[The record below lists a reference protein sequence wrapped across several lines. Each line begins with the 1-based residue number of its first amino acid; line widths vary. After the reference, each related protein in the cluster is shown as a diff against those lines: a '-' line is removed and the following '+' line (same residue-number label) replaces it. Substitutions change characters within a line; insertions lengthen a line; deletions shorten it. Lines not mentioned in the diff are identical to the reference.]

1 MSGVIWK
8 LASMWRK
15 RITNRTD
22 MVARITHLTKGNSD
36 EVAFDILWKIF
47 MEKKLNW
54 SGSSGYVIGKQK
66 AVCFQEVPLSHINL
80 LYKEDLDDKL
90 RYSWFGL
97 RFNKSKRIKKI
108 DQYFMVKL
116 KN

>member
-47 MEKKLNW
+47 MEKKLN
-54 SGSSGYVIGKQK
+54 
-66 AVCFQEVPLSHINL
+66 
-80 LYKEDLDDKL
+80 
-90 RYSWFGL
+90 
-97 RFNKSKRIKKI
+97 
-108 DQYFMVKL
+108 
-116 KN
+116 